1 MKGSCITMYGFV
13 LRKKYGADGI
23 SKADVMDLFNMLD
36 STSLSNQTF
45 CMTKIE
51 RRLDTFDEL

>member
-51 RRLDTFDEL
+51 LV

>member
-1 MKGSCITMYGFV
+1 MYGFV

-51 RRLDTFDEL
+51 LV